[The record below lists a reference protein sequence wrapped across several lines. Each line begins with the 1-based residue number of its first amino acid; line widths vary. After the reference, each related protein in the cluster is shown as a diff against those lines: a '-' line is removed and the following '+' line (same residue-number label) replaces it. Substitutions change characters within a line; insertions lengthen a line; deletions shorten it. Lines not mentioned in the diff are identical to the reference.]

1 MRTGGS
7 PILWRFP
14 EVMGDLKVTTGL
26 NTKTWSN
33 LDDWMILGAAPF
45 LDTHMTEDDGY
56 LI

>member
-1 MRTGGS
+1 
-7 PILWRFP
+7 
-14 EVMGDLKVTTGL
+14 MGDLKVTTGL